1 MRNPFP
7 IHASQG
13 ATFLPEDYVARKAEL
28 RANFLS
34 LTLFGVVMFGVV
46 GAFFVTNRQWLKVR
60 DEQKAI
66 NVLYTQEAQKIDQL
80 KQLEKQKVEMLEK
93 AEITTALIEK
103 VPRSVFL
110 SELIG
115 PMPEQITLLTLDLK
129 SKRIIEAPPAAAKA
143 GPKTVKSLAGKPKPT
158 AAAKPGDKPPEP
170 PEKVKAPRFEY
181 TLTLVGLATANE
193 QIADYL
199 AALQTCQLLE
209 RVEIQY
215 IKESKVGERQLR
227 KFEIVARLRPNADA
241 RNLISPETTKDPVAD
256 AGGEG

>member
-13 ATFLPEDYVARKAEL
+13 ATFLPEDYVARKAEI

-46 GAFFVTNRQWLKVR
+46 AAFFVTNRQWLKVR

-80 KQLEKQKVEMLEK
+80 KVLEKQKLEMLEK

-103 VPRSVFL
+103 VPRSVLL
-110 SELIG
+110 SELIV
-115 PMPEQITLLTLDLK
+115 PMPEAITLQTLDLK
-129 SKRIIEAPPAAAKA
+129 SKRIVEQPAKPAP
-143 GPKTVKSLAGKPKPT
+143 GPKTVKSMAGSKGKPP
-158 AAAKPGDKPPEP
+158 AKPGDKAAE
-170 PEKVKAPRFEY
+170 EVVKVKPPKFEF
-181 TLTLVGLATANE
+181 TLTLVGMASAND

-199 AALQTCQLLE
+199 ASLQKCRLLE
-209 RVEIQY
+209 KVEIQY
-215 IKESKVGERQLR
+215 IKEAKVGDKLLR
-227 KFEIVARLRPNADA
+227 KFEITARLRGDADA
-241 RNLISPETTKDPVAD
+241 RNLIAPETTKDPVAS
-256 AGGEG
+256 AGEGS